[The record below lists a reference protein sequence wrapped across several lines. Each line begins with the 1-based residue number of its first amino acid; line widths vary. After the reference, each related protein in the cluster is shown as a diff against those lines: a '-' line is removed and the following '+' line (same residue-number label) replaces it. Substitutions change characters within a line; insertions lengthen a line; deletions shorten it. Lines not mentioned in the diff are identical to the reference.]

1 LPLSALFFSLL
12 EASNNFY
19 FFYFFLSIILLA
31 IGTYTDFRERIISN
45 KLTYSMIFFG
55 IALHAIHS
63 YLLNDYSIII
73 IAAIVTIAT
82 FVGAYF
88 FWKLGVWAGGD
99 VKAFTAL
106 AALNPVNYAFLG
118 KFFGI
123 NSELLSSIEFPIF
136 PLTLFI
142 FSIFAMLPYGAL
154 LGVNGLRTKKELRQ
168 KIFGDFKAKAFQSVK
183 FSGAIIGLSQALQLM
198 NLTQLLLL
206 PLIIILGLIRGKIQL
221 VIAILLFLFGVFSGG
236 INALIQF
243 ILLLAFFMVFYAI
256 LKLFSLSRSEVL
268 KKEAKIGELE
278 EGMIPAFSYYEA
290 EGEIKRIGPLQMGKL
305 LKYIRSNNLALLLE
319 SLNPKGRQIISH
331 RKAAGLSM
339 EEIGELKKLAEE
351 KRIEQSIAV
360 KLSAPMIPAVFI
372 AFIALSF
379 VGDLL
384 WNILF

>member
-1 LPLSALFFSLL
+1 
-12 EASNNFY
+12 
-19 FFYFFLSIILLA
+19 
-31 IGTYTDFRERIISN
+31 
-45 KLTYSMIFFG
+45 M
-55 IALHAIHS
+55 
-63 YLLNDYSIII
+63 
-73 IAAIVTIAT
+73 
-82 FVGAYF
+82 
-88 FWKLGVWAGGD
+88 
-99 VKAFTAL
+99 
-106 AALNPVNYAFLG
+106 
-118 KFFGI
+118 
-123 NSELLSSIEFPIF
+123 
-136 PLTLFI
+136 
-142 FSIFAMLPYGAL
+142 
-154 LGVNGLRTKKELRQ
+154 
-168 KIFGDFKAKAFQSVK
+168 
-183 FSGAIIGLSQALQLM
+183 
-198 NLTQLLLL
+198 
-206 PLIIILGLIRGKIQL
+206 

-351 KRIEQSIAV
+351 KRIEQTIAV
-360 KLSAPMIPAVFI
+360 KLYAPMIPAVFI